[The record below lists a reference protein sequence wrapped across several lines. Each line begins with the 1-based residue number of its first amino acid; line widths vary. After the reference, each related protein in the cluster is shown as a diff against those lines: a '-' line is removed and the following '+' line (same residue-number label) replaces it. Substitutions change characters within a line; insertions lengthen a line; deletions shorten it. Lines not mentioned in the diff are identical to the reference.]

1 MSTRRGARET
11 AFQFLYGALPIATAG
26 GATPEQTVA
35 RESFDAFCR
44 NFEREWDD
52 FGWTIVSGVGK
63 NLPTLDKEIHSHST
77 NWRIERMPF
86 VDLTVLR
93 LAAYEIL
100 FLDEIPKTVAI
111 NEAIELAKKFG
122 AEDSP
127 AFVNGL
133 LDKLEKSPV
142 K

>member
-11 AFQFLYGALPIATAG
+11 AFQFLYGAMPVASAG
-26 GATPEQTVA
+26 GSTPEQIVS
-35 RESFDAFCR
+35 RENFDAFCR
-44 NFEREWDD
+44 NFERECDD
-52 FGWTIVSGVGK
+52 FAWVLVSGVGK
-63 NLPTLDKEIHSHST
+63 NLPLLDREIHSHST

-93 LAAYEIL
+93 LAAFEII
-100 FLDEIPKTVAI
+100 FLEEIPKTVAI
-111 NEAIELAKKFG
+111 NEAIEMAKKFG

-127 AFVNGL
+127 AFMNGL